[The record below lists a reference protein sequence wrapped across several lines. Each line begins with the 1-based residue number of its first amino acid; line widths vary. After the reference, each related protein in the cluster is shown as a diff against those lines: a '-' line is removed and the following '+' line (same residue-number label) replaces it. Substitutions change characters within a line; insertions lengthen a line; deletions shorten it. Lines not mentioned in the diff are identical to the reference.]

1 MSFPFQLPVFADGVT
16 SCNEIAGEDSDSDVC
31 GEKRIIDNPEILLSF
46 KKNSLLNGANTLL
59 APTAGATH
67 QRLEDIGFDDDF
79 IEINEKITSITAD
92 MAGDNVPVGGCVVPS
107 TLFVP
112 PYGKSTF
119 EEVYL
124 IYLEKI
130 TILKDSGA
138 DFILLQE
145 QNNLCDMRA
154 GVLAAKSVGMPVFVI
169 MNVDEDGMTKSGTDF
184 IAALITL
191 QAMGADSFGIY
202 CTDGIDAQIH
212 LINRAFFHAN
222 IPLISCFES
231 DKCSKEQLIAFA
243 ENGAS
248 IFIDKSSWRKREYID
263 ILSKCKVQFDEKS
276 EKDNYAATIDCE
288 AFFLPDILE
297 PSAPIH
303 CDYDMPDEIIGL
315 DNESINAVHIFLNS
329 TDDSALLVE
338 NATMS
343 RLPFLI
349 HTDDIVALEAALRYY
364 QGRLIVDSR
373 CDIDKNELKQL
384 SQKYGAIIY

>member
-1 MSFPFQLPVFADGVT
+1 MSFPFRLPVFADGIT
-16 SCNEIAGEDSDSDVC
+16 SCNEITGDDPDSDVC

-46 KKNSLLNGANTLL
+46 KKTALSNGANMIL
-59 APTAGATH
+59 APTAGVTH
-67 QRLEDIGFDDDF
+67 QRLVDIGFDDDF
-79 IEINEKITSITAD
+79 TEINEKITSITAD
-92 MAGDNVPVGGCVVPS
+92 MADDIPVGGCVVPS

-145 QNNLCDMRA
+145 QDNLCDMRA
-154 GVLAAKSVGMPVFVI
+154 GVLAAKSFGMPVFVI
-169 MNVDEDGMTKSGTDF
+169 MNVDEDGQTKSGTDF
-184 IAALITL
+184 LAALITL
-191 QAMGADSFGIY
+191 QAMGADAFGIY
-202 CTDGIDAQIH
+202 CTDGIEAQTE
-212 LINRAFFHAN
+212 LINKAFSHAD

-231 DKCSKEQLIAFA
+231 DKCTKEQLIALA

-248 IFIDKSSWRKREYID
+248 IFIDKSGWKKHEYID
-263 ILSKCKVQFDEKS
+263 ILSECKIQFDENS
-276 EKDNYAATIDCE
+276 EKDNYAAAIDCE

-297 PSAPIH
+297 LSSPIH

-349 HTDDIVALEAALRYY
+349 HTDDTVALEAALRYY
-364 QGRLIVDSR
+364 QGRLVVDTC
-373 CDIDKNELKQL
+373 CDIDENELKRL
-384 SQKYGAIIY
+384 SQKYGAILY